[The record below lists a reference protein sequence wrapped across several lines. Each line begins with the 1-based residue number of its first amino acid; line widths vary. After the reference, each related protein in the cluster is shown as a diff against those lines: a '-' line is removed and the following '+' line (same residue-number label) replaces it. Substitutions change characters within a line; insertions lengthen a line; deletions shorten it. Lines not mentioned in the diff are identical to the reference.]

1 MSKDILNKD
10 GSTDIQQIDLSALPE
25 VAKALADLPEES
37 RLKVEMHLAE
47 YVKALLEPLCDGTP
61 STIKFLFVSTIG
73 LTLVFLKLISTL
85 FKIGSDG
92 GSTTTI

>member
-47 YVKALLEPLCDGTP
+47 YVKALSKVVEATK
-61 STIKFLFVSTIG
+61 I
-73 LTLVFLKLISTL
+73 LKGD
-85 FKIGSDG
+85 KIGR
-92 GSTTTI
+92 